1 MLPAKFKAIVELAA
15 AFLQN
20 SSRSDASIIEA
31 RWKTNGLFISAS
43 SATLSFS
50 LGIVDPLYE
59 VVARCR
65 DPSLR
70 RRALDLLASHPRQE
84 CVWSSWSAW
93 KVGKFLMRM
102 EEEGSPTPPQ
112 EASDIPAERRVSEA
126 WLDFS
131 DKSSEESAKGVVGY
145 KKAVP
150 RARARYALNPGLFD
164 MGTEA
169 HGFRP
174 QSAGSPRNGGYVSP
188 PQSVPRQESFASDS
202 SGDTPRIDFD
212 AIEKMTSLA
221 SIEEAMSIGR

>member
-1 MLPAKFKAIVELAA
+1 M
-15 AFLQN
+15 
-20 SSRSDASIIEA
+20 
-31 RWKTNGLFISAS
+31 
-43 SATLSFS
+43 
-50 LGIVDPLYE
+50 YE
-59 VVARCR
+59 VAARCR

-112 EASDIPAERRVSEA
+112 GASDIPAERRVSEA

-131 DKSSEESAKGVVGY
+131 DKRTEESRKGVVGY

-164 MGTEA
+164 MGTAA

-174 QSAGSPRNGGYVSP
+174 RSAESPRNERYLSP

-202 SGDTPRIDFD
+202 SGDTPWIDFD
-212 AIEKMTSLA
+212 AVERMTNLG
-221 SIEEAMSIGR
+221 SIEEAMPIGR